1 MSASSLHC
9 DTRLTL
15 MSQTMTKNAW
25 LYHLKVFEH
34 NRQFTHTLTSSPAR
48 RPGSP
53 ASEPRTLPTSSF
65 WFILTFPG
73 PWSAPMVRWSTD
85 QGWCL
90 TIVTLVTPLLI
101 AGDVD
106 ATFTT
111 EILMARE
118 WRELQQLGAL
128 NCLTPSYF
136 HERRK
141 CGEWWEGDLIS
152 LTDGHWAEED
162 LEAWH
167 KRALKENQA
176 TQYFS
181 SRRGKSK
188 VDLVWSN
195 ISPSR
200 FNWKGIR
207 SITIW
212 FQFWSF
218 SGT

>member
-1 MSASSLHC
+1 MTDNL
-9 DTRLTL
+9 LTL
-15 MSQTMTKNAW
+15 
-25 LYHLKVFEH
+25 
-34 NRQFTHTLTSSPAR
+34 SPRIVVSRSALSI
-48 RPGSP
+48 SP

-73 PWSAPMVRWSTD
+73 PR
-85 QGWCL
+85 
-90 TIVTLVTPLLI
+90 TLVCSTGPVIYWPGLMPHNRNTRNT

-118 WRELQQLGAL
+118 WRELQQLWAL
-128 NCLTPSYF
+128 NCLTLSYF
-136 HERRK
+136 HVRRK

-167 KRALKENQA
+167 KRAFKENQA

-207 SITIW
+207 SVTIW
-212 FQFWSF
+212 FQFRSF
-218 SGT
+218 TDINPEQICNI